1 MLVWLSHFATYH
13 DGLAVV
19 DAALTKI
26 TFRASLAAVG
36 SFLIALLL
44 GPGLIRWLQARYRE
58 PNLSASKQVEEMHRH
73 KHATPTMGG
82 LFIMLAVLGSA
93 VVFCDLRNPHVQA
106 GILLLFM
113 YAVLGVWDDRQKMR
127 QGCGLSVRKKF
138 ALQMC
143 GALLV
148 AALVYRAH
156 CEQGC
161 ELAVVIPM
169 SGYSVDL
176 GLWFIPFAALVI
188 VGASNA
194 VNLTDGLDGLAGG
207 CFLFAVAGMGTV
219 AYVAGHAG
227 LADYLGIE
235 RISASG
241 EMAVIAGA
249 ALGAVLGFL
258 WFNCHPAQV
267 FMGDTGSLP
276 LGGLLGLLAIVS
288 RHEFLLLVI
297 GGVFV
302 VETLSV
308 ILQVLYFKWRQ
319 RRIFRCAPLHHHF
332 QLSGWS
338 ESKIVVRFWIVSAL
352 CAIFGLACLRANDS
366 GRVDGS
372 LPATVAREAADR

>member
-1 MLVWLSHFATYH
+1 MLVWISHFAAYR

-93 VVFCDLRNPHVQA
+93 VLFCDLRNPHVQA

-113 YAVLGVWDDRQKMR
+113 YALLGVWDDRRKMR
-127 QGCGLSVRKKF
+127 RGCGLSVRIKF

-156 CEQGC
+156 YEQGC

-207 CFLFAVAGMGTV
+207 CFLFAVTGMGTV

-227 LADYLGIE
+227 LADYLGME
-235 RISASG
+235 WISASG

-288 RHEFLLLVI
+288 RQEFLLLVI

-308 ILQVLYFKWRQ
+308 ILQVVYFKWRQ

-352 CAIFGLACLRANDS
+352 CAIFGLACLKVNDNR
-366 GRVDGS
+366 RVDGS
-372 LPATVAREAADR
+372 LPATVASEAAGR